1 MRLKQKPPPLLL
13 RLVRGSHDQ
22 AEIPCKIDVGDV
34 WVPQDAAFRV
44 WGSSCR
50 SAKMV
55 LDVHTLQESNGARV
69 MIPLKAKTYVQL
81 MLRVLAAIAH

>member
-13 RLVRGSHDQ
+13 RLVRVSHDQ
-22 AEIPCKIDVGDV
+22 AETPCKLDVGDA
-34 WVPQDAAFRV
+34 WVPPDAAFRV
-44 WGSSCR
+44 WESSCR

-69 MIPLKAKTYVQL
+69 LIPLKAKPHVQL
-81 MLRVLAAIAH
+81 VLRVLAAIGH